1 MSDRPADADTTVDP
15 TAARVEPVAA
25 DALADDVSAASF
37 GGYVRLWWQG
47 IRAGE
52 LGSLPIIVGL
62 VVIVVVFG
70 ILDDTFLTERNF
82 TNLLLQMSAIATIA
96 IGVVFV
102 LLIGEIDLSVAFVS
116 AVGGVVMTLLLR
128 PEDPGWAWWAAILV
142 ALICTTAIGFVQAL
156 VITKA
161 GVPSFVVTLAG
172 LLIWSGVVL
181 ILTTQAS
188 SVGTIRIQDETAVG
202 IANDFLS
209 STAGW
214 VVAALVV
221 IGYALSELQNARTRR
236 ASGLY
241 AKPIVVTVLQTVGLA
256 AVTFAAVWYVN
267 KDRGVPKVTVI
278 LLALLVFW
286 SFIASRTRF
295 GRHVY
300 AVGGSAEASRRAGI
314 DVDRVRIA
322 GLHDQRLHGRC
333 GRDHARLAPPLGG
346 DQQRRREPASARHR
360 VGGHRRHEPLRG
372 RRPGR
377 VRPARGARDRV
388 DPERDGPSWAGVR
401 HEVRHHGARPA
412 RGRARGRVREAPPC
426 RARRRLTAGS
436 RGPRCGSSSGFS
448 SSASS
453 GAASAA
459 TRRRLWP
466 TARRTLFSS

>member
-1 MSDRPADADTTVDP
+1 MTERPIDADPVADP
-15 TAARVEPVAA
+15 TAARVEPVGA
-25 DALADDVSAASF
+25 DVLAEDVSGASLSSF
-37 GGYVRLWWQG
+37 VKLWWQG

-62 VVIVVVFG
+62 VVIAIIFG
-70 ILDDTFLTERNF
+70 LLDDTFLTERNF

-128 PEDPGWAWWAAILV
+128 PDDPGWPWWAAILA

-188 SVGTIRIQDETAVG
+188 SVGTIRVQNETVVG

-209 STAGW
+209 TTAGW
-214 VVAALVV
+214 AVAIVAVASFAL
-221 IGYALSELQNARTRR
+221 AQLQNARSRR

-241 AKPIVVTVLQTVGLA
+241 AKPVVVMLLQILGLA
-256 AVTFAAVWYVN
+256 VVTFAAVWYVN

-278 LLALLVFW
+278 LLILLVFW
-286 SFIASRTRF
+286 TFIASRTRF

-314 DVDRVRIA
+314 NVDRVRIA
-322 GLHDQRLHGRC
+322 VFMISSFMAGVGGIMLASRLRSVATNTGSGNLLLLVIASAVIGGTSLFGGVGRVVSALLGALVIASIQNGMDLLGLASGTKFVITGLV
-333 GRDHARLAPPLGG
+333 LLGAVLV
-346 DQQRRREPASARHR
+346 DAYAKRRRA
-360 VGGHRRHEPLRG
+360 
-372 RRPGR
+372 
-377 VRPARGARDRV
+377 ARGV
-388 DPERDGPSWAGVR
+388 V
-401 HEVRHHGARPA
+401 
-412 RGRARGRVREAPPC
+412 
-426 RARRRLTAGS
+426 
-436 RGPRCGSSSGFS
+436 
-448 SSASS
+448 
-453 GAASAA
+453 
-459 TRRRLWP
+459 
-466 TARRTLFSS
+466 

>member
-1 MSDRPADADTTVDP
+1 VTTQGPVDADPAADP

-25 DALADDVSAASF
+25 DALAEDVSGASLSGF
-37 GGYVRLWWQG
+37 VRLWWQG
-47 IRAGE
+47 VRAGE

-62 VVIVVVFG
+62 VVIAIIFG

-128 PEDPGWAWWAAILV
+128 PDDPGWPWWAAILA

-161 GVPSFVVTLAG
+161 GVPSFVVTLSG

-188 SVGTIRIQDETAVG
+188 EVGTIRIQDQTVVG

-209 STAGW
+209 DIAGW
-214 VVAALVV
+214 VLAAVVVVAF
-221 IGYALSELQNARTRR
+221 ALSQLQTARSRR
-236 ASGLY
+236 AGGLY
-241 AKPIVVTVLQTVGLA
+241 AKPTVVLLLQVLGLA
-256 AVTFAAVWYVN
+256 AVTCAAVWYVN

-278 LLALLVFW
+278 LLIFLVFW

-322 GLHDQRLHGRC
+322 VFMIGSFMAGVGGIMLASRLRSVATNTGSGNLLLLVIASAVIGGTSLFGGVGRVVSALLGALVIASIQNGMDLLGLASGTKFVITGLVL
-333 GRDHARLAPPLGG
+333 LAAVLV
-346 DQQRRREPASARHR
+346 DAYAKRRRA
-360 VGGHRRHEPLRG
+360 
-372 RRPGR
+372 
-377 VRPARGARDRV
+377 ARGV
-388 DPERDGPSWAGVR
+388 V
-401 HEVRHHGARPA
+401 
-412 RGRARGRVREAPPC
+412 
-426 RARRRLTAGS
+426 
-436 RGPRCGSSSGFS
+436 
-448 SSASS
+448 
-453 GAASAA
+453 
-459 TRRRLWP
+459 
-466 TARRTLFSS
+466 